1 MAKNTTKKTSK
12 KPSAKP
18 VPKASR
24 APVWEVLAGMLLAAL
39 TAAGIVS
46 RQDGAKAREVLV
58 KDFVVFRFFKPEF
71 IFIVDHTFIFLRLK
85 KIIREV
91 CCFYILS
98 ASSWLFV

>member
-1 MAKNTTKKTSK
+1 MIKDTDMAKNTTNNTSK
-12 KPSAKP
+12 KPAAKP

-58 KDFVVFRFFKPEF
+58 KDFAELEPIIQSFK
-71 IFIVDHTFIFLRLK
+71 K
-85 KIIREV
+85 
-91 CCFYILS
+91 
-98 ASSWLFV
+98 

>member
-24 APVWEVLAGMLLAAL
+24 APLAGMLLAAL

-46 RQDGAKAREVLV
+46 RQDGAKAREVFV
-58 KDFVVFRFFKPEF
+58 KDFAELEPIIQSFKE
-71 IFIVDHTFIFLRLK
+71 
-85 KIIREV
+85 
-91 CCFYILS
+91 
-98 ASSWLFV
+98 

>member
-1 MAKNTTKKTSK
+1 MIKDTDMAKNTTKKTSK

-46 RQDGAKAREVLV
+46 RQDGAKAREVFV
-58 KDFVVFRFFKPEF
+58 KDFAELEPIIQSFKE
-71 IFIVDHTFIFLRLK
+71 
-85 KIIREV
+85 
-91 CCFYILS
+91 
-98 ASSWLFV
+98 